1 MQKLNTLLWQS
12 NLSLIVVF
20 ALILSGLLSGEAA
33 SAAPYYQG
41 KIITFVVPSGAGGGT
56 DISAR
61 MISKYLSKYI
71 PGNPKIVIRNMPAA
85 GGLVG
90 ANYVWHAK
98 PNGLTCLITAGKTVM
113 ENILRS
119 KGTEYKLEEM
129 YAIYSS
135 PTGRVYYCKPG
146 LITGPNDIMT
156 AKGLIFGHGAV
167 TSGTTSGFLWAKE
180 LVGFEV
186 QKMVFGY
193 EGGGAARLAFLA
205 GEINISGETTLGY
218 YSSIKSHVE
227 KGEVK
232 PVFQGGLLDSKGNL
246 PREKAA
252 PDIPTP
258 AELYQK
264 IHGRSPSG
272 LVWEAYK
279 LVAGTSTYN
288 KTVLLPPN
296 TPKEYINIFRK
307 AAIEMVKDPKF
318 LEESERMN
326 PGSPHIVGEELASGY
341 PKGVSGPPEVI
352 QFMRKVL
359 IQKYGVVFD

>member
-1 MQKLNTLLWQS
+1 MQKLRTLLRQRIVP
-12 NLSLIVVF
+12 LIV
-20 ALILSGLLSGEAA
+20 ALALMLSGLPGGEAA

-61 MISKYLSKYI
+61 MISKYLSKYL
-71 PGNPKIVIRNMPAA
+71 PGTPKIVIRDMPAA

-90 ANYVWHAK
+90 ANYVWHSK
-98 PNGLTCLITAGKTVM
+98 PNGLTCLITAGKTVV
-113 ENILRS
+113 ENVLRS
-119 KGTEYKLEEM
+119 RGTEYKLEEM
-129 YAIYSS
+129 YAVYSS

-146 LITGPNDIMT
+146 LITGPTDMMT
-156 AKGLIFGHGAV
+156 AKGLIFGHGAA

-186 QKMVFGY
+186 QKMIFGY
-193 EGGGAARLAFLA
+193 EGGSAARLAFLA
-205 GEINISGETTLGY
+205 GEINVSGETTLGY
-218 YSSIKSHVE
+218 YSSIKSYVE

-246 PREKAA
+246 IREKAA

-279 LVAGTSTYN
+279 LVAGSSTYN

-296 TPKEYINIFRK
+296 TPKEYVDIFRK
-307 AAIEMVKDPKF
+307 ASIEMVKDRAF

-326 PGSPHIVGEELASGY
+326 PGSPHMVGEELAIGY

-359 IQKYGVVFD
+359 TQKYDAVFD